1 MKLSCVNLTSHLL
14 LSLQLNGFAWSAGI
28 LVDCF
33 SEQRHTLDL
42 FPLGTGT
49 GGGGGRALVP
59 MSVGL
64 SLSMTVAV
72 DMHRTAQIKIFSRF
86 ALIDRTG
93 LDLSVRTRRQS
104 KKGGSGGGD
113 NESDFF
119 KQYSTVERHTYAK
132 KRPLPHLSSMRDA
145 TRGGGRDGSVLSE
158 RRTERDT
165 DTDCREYFPSDWD
178 DGGWGDLNADVDV
191 SHSKLDPS
199 RNTGHVPFMS
209 RQSEQ
214 AGAVWGRS
222 DGEGGHHDGDRDGG
236 SDGDAG
242 RGGDAGLAGECW
254 SHGAHGLCIFHSDPQ
269 DNKFSVGINKGAVW
283 SEPKSLL
290 ALGASKVPFELIDKT
305 AKCAYQLAHKTTQLP
320 GVFKA
325 TQLVS
330 IMPCFCV
337 VNCLSEFIELRQVGP
352 LSTGPSGGEGG
363 ELTNLFFPTAPID
376 LSPSR
381 KKCMV
386 EAQSCIGW
394 HRYDITKGTSVQFR
408 CESSAWSI
416 GTVNLNEIGST
427 ELLVPRKR
435 SAPSFYP
442 KGNENGN
449 GDSPLHLQTRYAAD
463 ARIGVD
469 DGVEVEEEAMVLH
482 VEVRFSD
489 PSDHSYV
496 NIVLWAPTP
505 DQAGHCHRSS
515 LSIRN
520 DTQYPITVTQVGTD
534 VIASKCKADPARFTV
549 RISPGMWKPFG
560 WADRSHGSK
569 VWVTVDPPAVRDG
582 REHMAGMQPSFRDRE
597 RERGGDRGRDRTVGC
612 EIDILKIGQSAKI
625 FLSSDGRDERNG
637 EDGMGMGGG
646 EVISLDVLAGAG
658 GQILHLSMRQGVAS
672 RRSISISSSSMD
684 DSANTH
690 TRSHKRDKDKDKDKE
705 ALLITS
711 PYLNAQRDF
720 TLLLNLKSVGVSLIA
735 ERPVR
740 REFLS
745 LYLDGIDARMVQK
758 LYPKGVPSRGG
769 MGSTGGG
776 GGEGAHP
783 INRLPSVITS
793 YALQVADMQVDNYS
807 ETAIFPVL
815 VHSFSASHRER
826 KKAARRRKR
835 AIRKIGI
842 SHRGRGRGRSSG
854 RGVGAGSGRGSA
866 AGKEGDGEE
875 GVDDIPFFAMCIVQE
890 QTQGSAAPIFKYVAV
905 RLLEVKVAVDSST
918 LLLYFCDLHG
928 DLGGETREQALASD
942 LPQQWLED
950 FNHSMVSP
958 GYSRVYGDMGD
969 DDAGQLVDI
978 AKTAKTAQEG
988 KMYFEALIIHPIKL
1002 RLSFLPTPFPR
1013 SRHEDILSGEEFR
1026 GFKLVTAIAQVDD
1039 LVVKISCFHTEETM
1053 ESGATLGSRIV
1064 ANVLRD
1070 LQNHLVA
1077 IVGRVFG
1084 SLEFIGKPAG
1094 LYRNVGE
1101 GVKQFFYEVKYCR
1114 ATACTCVLY
1123 CPVPSIPLYIDLFMS
1138 M

>member
-14 LSLQLNGFAWSAGI
+14 LSVQLNGFAWSAGI

-42 FPLGTGT
+42 FPLGTG
-49 GGGGGRALVP
+49 GGTGGRALV
-59 MSVGL
+59 SQGQGQGVGL

-72 DMHRTAQIKIFSRF
+72 DMYRTAQIKIFSRF

-93 LDLSVRTRRQS
+93 LDLSVRTRRQLQ
-104 KKGGSGGGD
+104 KGGGGG
-113 NESDFF
+113 NESEFF

-132 KRPLPHLSSMRDA
+132 KRPLPHLSSMQEAARG
-145 TRGGGRDGSVLSE
+145 GGGRDGSDMIV
-158 RRTERDT
+158 RRAERDT
-165 DTDCREYFPSDWD
+165 NTDFREYFPSDWD
-178 DGGWGDLNADVDV
+178 DGGWGDLDVHDTK
-191 SHSKLDPS
+191 SHP
-199 RNTGHVPFMS
+199 TQGAGHVSFVS
-209 RQSEQ
+209 WR
-214 AGAVWGRS
+214 RS
-222 DGEGGHHDGDRDGG
+222 DAEGGRYDGDRDRGGG
-236 SDGDAG
+236 SRRDGD
-242 RGGDAGLAGECW
+242 GDAGLAGECW
-254 SHGAHGLCIFHSDPQ
+254 SHGAHGICIFHSDPQ

-283 SEPKSLL
+283 SEPMSLL
-290 ALGASKVPFELIDKT
+290 ALGASKVPFELVDKG

-330 IMPCFCV
+330 IMPCFCI

-352 LSTGPSGGEGG
+352 FSTGPSNGEEG
-363 ELTNLFFPTAPID
+363 ELTNLFFPAVPID

-386 EAQSCIGW
+386 EAQSCVGW
-394 HRYDITKGTSVQFR
+394 HRYDVTKGTSVQFR
-408 CESSAWSI
+408 CESSAWSL

-427 ELLVPRKR
+427 ELLVPRRR
-435 SAPSFYP
+435 SIPVPSYDASA
-442 KGNENGN
+442 NVA
-449 GDSPLHLQTRYAAD
+449 LYLQRRHAGQV
-463 ARIGVD
+463 GVVR
-469 DGVEVEEEAMVLH
+469 DGAQIEEEEEEAMVLH

-505 DQAGHCHRSS
+505 DRAGHCHRSS

-520 DTQYPITVTQVGTD
+520 DTPYSITVTQMGTD
-534 VIASKCKADPARFTV
+534 VIAKQSNANPARFTV
-549 RISPGMWKPFG
+549 RIPAGMWKPFG
-560 WADRSHGSK
+560 WTDRSHGSA
-569 VWVTVDPPAVRDG
+569 VWVAVDSTHSVHRDG
-582 REHMAGMQPSFRDRE
+582 SGRGRGGDHMSSMQPSDRDRERDRE
-597 RERGGDRGRDRTVGC
+597 RERGRTRGC
-612 EIDILKIGQSAKI
+612 EIDILKIGQSAYI
-625 FLSSDGRDERNG
+625 LLGDSLC
-637 EDGMGMGGG
+637 GGG
-646 EVISLDVLAGAG
+646 DAISLDVLAGAG
-658 GQILHLSMRQGVAS
+658 GQILHLSMPSSTPS
-672 RRSISISSSSMD
+672 RRSVSSSPID
-684 DSANTH
+684 D
-690 TRSHKRDKDKDKDKE
+690 RDKGRDKE
-705 ALLITS
+705 TALSSTAPHS
-711 PYLNAQRDF
+711 QKDF

-758 LYPKGVPSRGG
+758 LYPQGVPSRGG
-769 MGSTGGG
+769 MRTTR
-776 GGEGAHP
+776 GEGTNP
-783 INRLPSVITS
+783 LNRLPSVITS

-842 SHRGRGRGRSSG
+842 SHRGRGRGRSGGRSAG
-854 RGVGAGSGRGSA
+854 RGGEAGRA
-866 AGKEGDGEE
+866 VEKEGDGDVD
-875 GVDDIPFFAMCIVQE
+875 VDDFPFFAMCVVQE

-918 LLLYFCDLHG
+918 LLLYFCDLHA
-928 DLGGETREQALASD
+928 DLGGETREQALASE

-950 FNHSMVSP
+950 FNHKMVSP

-969 DDAGQLVDI
+969 DAVGQLVDI

-1101 GVKQFFYEVKYCR
+1101 GVKQFFYEVRLMLARIKFFMPM
-1114 ATACTCVLY
+1114 LL
-1123 CPVPSIPLYIDLFMS
+1123 PS
-1138 M
+1138 